1 MELTEDNKILA
12 LLSIRAEQYEELNF
26 RRNREYSI
34 FQWTS
39 TILLAIC
46 AILLGIND
54 TEPLD
59 FLKSCHL
66 KIIAILLVGFIGSF
80 SVLWQNRERKFC
92 AKNCRVIASIN
103 ESLGLFKPG
112 AYFKNKTVLP
122 LNWKDWGGKDLHSPR
137 RFFRTN
143 YITATWILSG
153 LTILLLAIS

>member
-1 MELTEDNKILA
+1 MTEDAKIQI
-12 LLSIRAEQYEELNF
+12 LLSIRTEQYEELNF

-39 TILLAIC
+39 TLLLAIC

-59 FLKSCHL
+59 FLRKFHL
-66 KIIAILLVGFIGSF
+66 KIFAIFLVGFIGFF
-80 SVLWQNRERKFC
+80 SVFWQNRERNFG

-103 ESLGLFKPG
+103 EALSLFEVGV
-112 AYFKNKTVLP
+112 YFKDQTVLP
-122 LNWKDWGGKDLHSPR
+122 PNWKDWGRKDLRYYR

-153 LTILLLAIS
+153 LTILLLVIS